1 MPEPQAVLRLLHILL
16 AIVAVGANLT
26 YALWLRQAERDPAHL
41 AYTIRGIRWI
51 DRHVANPA
59 YALLLLTGLRSRWPA
74 ASRSRG
80 AGSSR
85 RSRSTSAPR
94 PSASSFSVRSYAASS
109 PPSSAA
115 VPSRRPRWS
124 WASSRSWC

>member
-1 MPEPQAVLRLLHILL
+1 MMPEPQAVLRLLHILL

-59 YALLLLTGLRSRWPA
+59 YALALLLIGGLTYTAGAALYALRWPDPWPRTFGYHEVFHLLTVVA
-74 ASRSRG
+74 AV
-80 AGSSR
+80 AFYIAIVAFVLP
-85 RSRSTSAPR
+85 APR
-94 PSASSFSVRSYAASS
+94 P
-109 PPSSAA
+109 
-115 VPSRRPRWS
+115 
-124 WASSRSWC
+124 